1 MTDAGCLYRGEV
13 THARL
18 RPKSHRFRYRVFWM
32 LLDIDRL
39 DEATAGTRLFSLD
52 RFNLFS
58 LRPSDHGD
66 TPGMPLRQQIEA
78 KLEAVGVALEG
89 GTIRLLTMPRVLG
102 YAFNPISLYYCQ
114 GADGRLSAVVYEVTS
129 TFGERRSYVLPVGPD
144 APGGRFRQGC
154 DKTLHVSPFMK
165 MDMDYEFTGGRP
177 GERMALKIDGYDAD
191 GLLIATAMGGVRKP
205 LTDREIL
212 RAALAL
218 PFVTLKVT
226 LGIHW
231 EALRL
236 WLKGVPPVPGPSKAA

>member
-1 MTDAGCLYRGEV
+1 MTEAGCLYRGEV

-18 RPKSHRFRYRVFWM
+18 RPKAHRFRYRVFWM
-32 LLDIDRL
+32 LLDIDQL
-39 DEATAGTRLFSLD
+39 DEAAEGIRLFSLD

-58 LRPSDHGD
+58 FRPSDHGE
-66 TPGMPLRQQIEA
+66 TPGTPLRQQIEA
-78 KLEAVGVALEG
+78 KLAAVGVALDG
-89 GTIRLLTMPRVLG
+89 GTIHLLTMPRVLG
-102 YAFNPISLYYCQ
+102 YAFNPISVYYCH
-114 GADGRLSAVVYEVTS
+114 GADGRLAAMVYEVTS
-129 TFGERRSYVLPVGPD
+129 TFGERRSYVLPVETD

-165 MDMDYEFTGGRP
+165 MDMDYAFTGGPP

-191 GLLIATAMGGVRKP
+191 GLLIATAMGGERKP

-212 RAALAL
+212 RAAIAL
-218 PFVTLKVT
+218 PFSTLKVT